1 MSTLC
6 SGGQKNEKVYPVLAR
21 LAKDFLAIPATS
33 ARSEK
38 MFHLASRVISAKRAE
53 LSERI
58 SSGIMFVRENVALLR
73 KHYARLTE
81 KDVNALPL
89 EKSGIPAPVSEK
101 VDIGCDLFAEN
112 LLF

>member
-1 MSTLC
+1 MAHQLC
-6 SGGQKNEKVYPVLAR
+6 CPSNGGRGNGRCV
-21 LAKDFLAIPATS
+21 
-33 ARSEK
+33 
-38 MFHLASRVISAKRAE
+38 
-53 LSERI
+53 
-58 SSGIMFVRENVALLR
+58 LR

-112 LLF
+112 LFF